1 MKTFKQFMEGGYVKK
16 VGEPV
21 DMKTL
26 VKGIKIID
34 DTETNPLRKQLRLIR
49 LGKSSPLKG
58 VYWHSILFSYRV
70 VRVNKTCCKICL
82 MRQSR
87 YMVLSLSTC
96 LAPL

>member
-1 MKTFKQFMEGGYVKK
+1 MKTFKQFMEGDTGGYVKRM
-16 VGEPV
+16 GEPV

-58 VYWHSILFSYRV
+58 V
-70 VRVNKTCCKICL
+70 
-82 MRQSR
+82 
-87 YMVLSLSTC
+87 
-96 LAPL
+96 

>member
-1 MKTFKQFMEGGYVKK
+1 MGEGGFVKRM
-16 VGEPV
+16 GEPV

-58 VYWHSILFSYRV
+58 V
-70 VRVNKTCCKICL
+70 
-82 MRQSR
+82 
-87 YMVLSLSTC
+87 
-96 LAPL
+96 

>member
-1 MKTFKQFMEGGYVKK
+1 MKTFKQFMEGGFVKR

-34 DTETNPLRKQLRLIR
+34 DTETNPLKKQLRLIR

-58 VYWHSILFSYRV
+58 V
-70 VRVNKTCCKICL
+70 
-82 MRQSR
+82 
-87 YMVLSLSTC
+87 
-96 LAPL
+96 

>member
-1 MKTFKQFMEGGYVKK
+1 MKTFKQIMEGGYVKK

-58 VYWHSILFSYRV
+58 V
-70 VRVNKTCCKICL
+70 
-82 MRQSR
+82 
-87 YMVLSLSTC
+87 
-96 LAPL
+96 

>member
-1 MKTFKQFMEGGYVKK
+1 MKTFKQFMEGGFVKK
-16 VGEPV
+16 MGEPV

-58 VYWHSILFSYRV
+58 V
-70 VRVNKTCCKICL
+70 
-82 MRQSR
+82 
-87 YMVLSLSTC
+87 
-96 LAPL
+96 

>member
-34 DTETNPLRKQLRLIR
+34 DTETNPLRNQLRLIR

-58 VYWHSILFSYRV
+58 V
-70 VRVNKTCCKICL
+70 
-82 MRQSR
+82 
-87 YMVLSLSTC
+87 
-96 LAPL
+96 

>member
-1 MKTFKQFMEGGYVKK
+1 MKTFKQFMSEGGFVKK
-16 VGEPV
+16 MGEPV

-58 VYWHSILFSYRV
+58 V
-70 VRVNKTCCKICL
+70 
-82 MRQSR
+82 
-87 YMVLSLSTC
+87 
-96 LAPL
+96 

>member
-49 LGKSSPLKG
+49 LGKSSPLRG
-58 VYWHSILFSYRV
+58 V
-70 VRVNKTCCKICL
+70 
-82 MRQSR
+82 
-87 YMVLSLSTC
+87 
-96 LAPL
+96 